1 MRAYTFCI
9 HVFSL
14 LSVKKAES
22 SFETNSPYSSVVEC
36 QSCKLKVCS
45 SILHEGIC
53 ILYLCVFSIVD
64 QGGRVPVELPRSR
77 VRF

>member
-14 LSVKKAES
+14 LSVKVAES
-22 SFETNSPYSSVVEC
+22 SFKTNSPYSSVVEC

-45 SILHEGIC
+45 SILHEGIH
-53 ILYLCVFSIVD
+53 ILYSCVFAFVG
-64 QGGRVPVELPRSR
+64 QGGRVK
-77 VRF
+77 F